1 MCFEKYAKENLC
13 DLLNSFHPLLSPKMG
28 RASPKLGGL
37 SPKSG
42 GLSPKLGGLSP
53 KLGGVSPKL
62 GEDSPKL
69 GKASPKSKEEFLKTL
84 LAERRKN
91 RILV

>member
-1 MCFEKYAKENLC
+1 M
-13 DLLNSFHPLLSPKMG
+13 LNSFHPLLSPKMG
-28 RASPKLGGL
+28 MVSPKLGGL

-42 GLSPKLGGLSP
+42 GL
-53 KLGGVSPKL
+53 
-62 GEDSPKL
+62 SPKL

>member
-1 MCFEKYAKENLC
+1 M
-13 DLLNSFHPLLSPKMG
+13 LNSFHPLLSPKLGGLSPKLG

-37 SPKSG
+37 SPKMG
-42 GLSPKLGGLSP
+42 RVSP
-53 KLGGVSPKL
+53 KLGGVSPKM
-62 GEDSPKL
+62 GRASPKL

-91 RILV
+91 RILD